1 LGMREELA
9 ERARAIAEGR
19 RPVIAID
26 IRDEERRL
34 PGTPPASERRGREWA
49 NSLGYSSRA

>member
-1 LGMREELA
+1 MGMREELA